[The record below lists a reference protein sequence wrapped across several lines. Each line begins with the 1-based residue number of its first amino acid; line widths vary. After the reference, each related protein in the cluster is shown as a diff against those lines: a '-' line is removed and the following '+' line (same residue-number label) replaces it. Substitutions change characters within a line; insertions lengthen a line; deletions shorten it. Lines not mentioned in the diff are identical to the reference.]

1 MPPMGTRHQ
10 GPADEVLA
18 LDVFVKLVRATEAV
32 SDRVHVH
39 LRPERL
45 TVSQFGVLEALL
57 HLGPMC
63 QKELGR
69 KLLRSGGNVTMVVGN
84 LERRGLVRR
93 ERRSENRKFV
103 TVHLTEEGRA
113 LVRRVFPRHVE
124 AVVRELSV
132 LSAAEQA
139 TLGRLLRTLGHGT
152 PA

>member
-1 MPPMGTRHQ
+1 MGTRHQ

-32 SDRVHVH
+32 SDRVHGH
-39 LRPERL
+39 LRADRL

-63 QKELGR
+63 QKELGS
-69 KLLRSGGNVTMVVGN
+69 KLLRSGGNVTMVVDN
-84 LERRGLVRR
+84 LEKRGLVRR
-93 ERRSENRKFV
+93 ERRPENRKFV

-124 AVVRELSV
+124 AVVRELSI
-132 LSAAEQA
+132 LSAAEQE
-139 TLGRLLRTLGHGT
+139 TLGRLLRTLGRGT